1 MNEVLTRWNGLSSE
15 EAAGEILACCGSS
28 NWALRMAAQR
38 PIHDEIALLN
48 ACDETWESLAE
59 SDWQEAIHSHP
70 RIGERKA
77 TSDAAA
83 RSTAWSEEE
92 QRKVSTAS
100 EDVKNA
106 IAEGNRAYERRFD
119 RVFIVCATGKSAP
132 EILEILQKRL
142 RNDPVAE
149 IHETAEQLRQI
160 THLRLKKWLSS

>member
-1 MNEVLTRWNGLSSE
+1 MSDVLTRWNGLCSD
-15 EAAGEILACCGSS
+15 EAAREILACCGSS
-28 NWALRMAAQR
+28 NWAQRMAAQR
-38 PIHDEIALLN
+38 PISDEIALLTT
-48 ACDETWESLAE
+48 CDETWEILAE

-77 TSDAAA
+77 TTDAPA
-83 RSTAWSEEE
+83 RSAAWSEKE
-92 QRKVSTAS
+92 QRKVSAAS

-106 IAEGNRAYERRFD
+106 IAEGNRAYEGRFD
-119 RVFIVCATGKSAP
+119 RVFIVCAAGKSAP

>member
-1 MNEVLTRWNGLSSE
+1 MSDVLTRWNGLCSD
-15 EAAGEILACCGSS
+15 EAAREILACCGSS
-28 NWALRMAAQR
+28 NWAQRMAAQR
-38 PIHDEIALLN
+38 PISDEIALLTT
-48 ACDETWESLAE
+48 CDETWEILAE

-77 TSDAAA
+77 TTDAPA
-83 RSTAWSEEE
+83 RSAAWSEKE
-92 QRKVSTAS
+92 QRKVSAAS

-106 IAEGNRAYERRFD
+106 IAEGNRAYEGRFD
-119 RVFIVCATGKSAP
+119 RVFIVCAAGKSAP

-142 RNDPVAE
+142 RNDPITE